1 MAKEILIIDDEA
13 DIRALIQGI
22 LEDEGYAT
30 RQAGNAAQAFAAIA
44 ERKPSLVILD
54 VWLQNSE
61 FDGLAILE
69 QVKADHPNL
78 PVVMISGHGTIETA
92 VAAIRQGAYDFIEKP
107 FKTDRLLLMIDR
119 ALENARL
126 RQENEQLR
134 SKAEP
139 ASTLQGKS
147 HALQS
152 LMNTLNKVAPANS
165 RVLITGDS
173 GAGKEVAAR
182 FIHKNSSRANG
193 PFVVLNCAIL
203 NPDRIEIELFGSEEK
218 GVVHQGVLERA
229 DGGTLLLDEVADM
242 PLETQ
247 GKIVRALQDQT
258 FIRIGG
264 NDQIKVDVRI
274 LASTG
279 RNLLEATKSGA
290 FREDLYYR
298 LNVVPVQV
306 PTLRERM
313 EDIPEL
319 VDHFMEQ
326 NAKQVGLQ
334 KRTMSASA
342 MMALQAY
349 NWPGNI
355 RQLKNLIEW
364 LMIMG
369 GPNSQTTPEP
379 IQTEDLPPEISQV
392 VPATLKTEWGA
403 DLISLPLREA
413 REVFEREYL
422 LSQVNRF
429 GGNISKTAQFVGM
442 ERSALHRKL
451 KSLNITTS
459 ERDTEDGAD
468 VIRISA

>member
-1 MAKEILIIDDEA
+1 MAKDILIIDDEA

-22 LEDEGYAT
+22 LEDEGYST
-30 RQAGNAAQAFAAIA
+30 RQAGNAAQAFAQIS
-44 ERKPSLVILD
+44 ERTPSLVVLD

-69 QVKADHPNL
+69 QVKADHPHL

-107 FKTDRLLLMIDR
+107 FKTDRLLLMIER
-119 ALENARL
+119 ALETSRL
-126 RQENEQLR
+126 RQENEALR
-134 SKAEP
+134 IKAEP
-139 ASTLQGKS
+139 ASTLQGHS
-147 HALQS
+147 HAIQTLV
-152 LMNTLNKVAPANS
+152 NTLSKVAPANS

-182 FIHKNSSRANG
+182 YIHKNSARSAG

-203 NPDRIEIELFGSEEK
+203 NPDRIEIELFGSEDK
-218 GVVHQGVLERA
+218 GVIHNGVLERA
-229 DGGTLLLDEVADM
+229 DQGTLLLDEVADM

-258 FIRIGG
+258 FTRIGG
-264 NDQIKVDVRI
+264 NEQIKGDVRI
-274 LASTG
+274 LASTSK
-279 RNLLEATKSGA
+279 NLLDATKNGT

-306 PTLRERM
+306 PALRERM
-313 EDIPEL
+313 DDIPEL
-319 VDHFMEQ
+319 IDFFMEH
-326 NAKQVGLQ
+326 NVKHIGLH
-334 KRTMSASA
+334 KRAFSASA

-349 NWPGNI
+349 SWPGNI

-369 GPNSQTTPEP
+369 GNNPES
-379 IQTEDLPPEISQV
+379 IQTEDLPPEISQT
-392 VPATLKTEWGA
+392 VPGTLKTEWGA

-459 ERDTEDGAD
+459 ERDPEESTSAE

>member
-1 MAKEILIIDDEA
+1 MTKDILIIDDEA
-13 DIRALIQGI
+13 DIRTLIQGI

-30 RQAGNAAQAFAAIA
+30 RQAGNATQAFEKIA
-44 ERKPSLVILD
+44 ERRPALIVLD

-69 QVKADHPNL
+69 KVKAEHPHL

-107 FKTDRLLLMIDR
+107 FKTDRLLLMIER
-119 ALENARL
+119 ALETSRL
-126 RQENEQLR
+126 RQENEALR
-134 SKAEP
+134 QKSEP
-139 ASTLQGKS
+139 VSTLLGKS
-147 HALQS
+147 HAIQTL
-152 LMNTLNKVAPANS
+152 LGTLNKVAPANS

-182 FIHKNSSRANG
+182 FIHKNSARAPG

-203 NPDRIEIELFGSEEK
+203 NPDRIESELFGSEEK
-218 GVVHQGVLERA
+218 GHVHQGVLERA
-229 DGGTLLLDEVADM
+229 DKGTLLLDEVADM

-258 FIRIGG
+258 FTRVGG

-274 LASTG
+274 LASTS
-279 RNLLEATKSGA
+279 RNLLDATKNGL

-298 LNVVPVQV
+298 LNVVPVHI
-306 PTLRERM
+306 PSLRERAD
-313 EDIPEL
+313 DIPEL
-319 VDHFMEQ
+319 IDFFMDQ
-326 NAKQVGLQ
+326 NAKNVGLS
-334 KRTMSASA
+334 RRNITAGA

-349 NWPGNI
+349 SWPGNI

-369 GPNSQTTPEP
+369 GNSPEN
-379 IQTEDLPPEISQV
+379 IQAEDLPPEISQTL
-392 VPATLKTEWGA
+392 PATLKTEWGA

-459 ERDTEDGAD
+459 DREAD
-468 VIRISA
+468 DNAAEPVRISA

>member
-13 DIRALIQGI
+13 DIRNLIQGI

-30 RQAGNAAQAFAAIA
+30 RQAGNATQAFAQIE
-44 ERKPSLVILD
+44 ERKPSLIILD

-69 QVKADHPNL
+69 KVKAEHPHL

-92 VAAIRQGAYDFIEKP
+92 VTAIRHGAYDFIEKP
-107 FKTDRLLLMIDR
+107 FKTDRLLLMIER
-119 ALENARL
+119 ALENSRL

-134 SKAEP
+134 QKAEP

-147 HALQS
+147 NAIQS
-152 LMNTLNKVAPANS
+152 LLNTLNKVAPANS

-173 GAGKEVAAR
+173 GSGKEVAAR
-182 FIHKNSSRANG
+182 FIHKNSSRAQG
-193 PFVVLNCAIL
+193 PFVVINCAIL

-218 GVVHQGVLERA
+218 GVIHQGVLERA
-229 DGGTLLLDEVADM
+229 DKGTLLLDEVADM

-258 FIRIGG
+258 FMRIGG
-264 NDQIKVDVRI
+264 NEQIKVDVRI

-279 RNLLEATKSGA
+279 NNLLEATKSGA

-298 LNVVPVQV
+298 LNVVPIQV

-319 VDHFMEQ
+319 VDYFMEQ
-326 NAKQVGLQ
+326 NVKHVGLQ
-334 KRTMSASA
+334 KRGISASA

-369 GPNSQTTPEP
+369 GNSPGT
-379 IQTEDLPPEISQV
+379 IQTEDLPPEISQN

-459 ERDTEDGAD
+459 ERDSDETNE